1 MNFAALPPEVN
12 SGRMYA
18 GPGSGPMRAAAAAW
32 AGLAAELDSTATSY
46 ESVVAELTGES
57 WLGPSSASM
66 AAAAEPYVAWMSV
79 TAGQAEQAATQA
91 NAAAA
96 AYEEAFAAT
105 VPPPVIA
112 ANRAQLVS
120 LVATNF
126 LGQNTAAI
134 AATEAHYGE
143 MWAQDAAAMYG
154 YAASS
159 AAAAKVTPFAPPQQ
173 TTNSAG
179 LAGQAAAVAHATGS
193 SAGTGTQAA
202 LSRLTSTMPSAL
214 HGLASPT
221 QATSAD
227 AVLPDPPALP
237 AQATPAQV
245 TELLDLLGLDAGV
258 ATAIALASAL
268 TAGAWAAAAQG
279 NDQIVRLED
288 QALTRLRHLHHEHH
302 EILGLLGHPRH
313 GNLAGGQFPAA
324 ATMGQAV
331 SVGGLSAPPS
341 WAVAAPEIRA
351 SAFALPATDVGAAPA
366 ALAGSAGTVFS
377 QMALAGMAGSAF
389 AGAVSRSSPE
399 PIGAITQRARS
410 PQRPLAGPVTKSPQQ
425 PPASPV
431 TGIAA
436 DHLRE
441 LALAVLHDARVL
453 TDEEFT
459 EKRRLLGL

>member
-18 GPGSGPMRAAAAAW
+18 GPGSGPMLAAAAAW

-66 AAAAEPYVAWMSV
+66 AAAAAPYMAWMSA

-96 AYEEAFAAT
+96 AYEAAFAAT
-105 VPPPVIA
+105 VPPPLIA

-120 LVATNF
+120 LVTTNF
-126 LGQNTAAI
+126 LGQNTPAI

-143 MWAQDAAAMYG
+143 MWAQDATAMYG

-202 LSRLTSTMPSAL
+202 LSRLTSAMPSTL

-221 QATSAD
+221 QATPAA
-227 AVLPDPPALP
+227 AVSP

-245 TELLDLLGLDAGV
+245 TDLLDLLGLDAGV

-268 TAGAWAAAAQG
+268 TAGAWGAAAQG

-288 QALTRLRHLHHEHH
+288 QALGRLRHLHHEHH
-302 EILGLLGHPRH
+302 EILGILGHPRH

-324 ATMGQAV
+324 ATIGQAV

-341 WAVAAPEIRA
+341 WAVAAPELRA
-351 SAFALPATDVGAAPA
+351 VAFALPAASVGAAPA
-366 ALAGSAGTVFS
+366 EFAGSAGTAFS
-377 QMALAGMAGSAF
+377 EMALAGMAGSAF
-389 AGAVSRSSPE
+389 AGAVSPSRPE
-399 PIGAITQRARS
+399 PIGATTQRARS
-410 PQRPLAGPVTKSPQQ
+410 PQRPLVSPVTKSPQQ

-441 LALAVLHDARVL
+441 LALAVLHDARIL

-459 EKRRLLGL
+459 EKRRLLSL

>member
-32 AGLAAELDSTATSY
+32 GGLAAELDSAATSY
-46 ESVVAELTGES
+46 ESVVSELAGGS
-57 WLGPSSASM
+57 WLGPSSVSM
-66 AAAAEPYVAWMSV
+66 AAAAAPYVAWMSA

-126 LGQNTAAI
+126 LGQNTPAI

-202 LSRLTSTMPSAL
+202 LSRLTSAMPGAL
-214 HGLASPT
+214 QGLASPT
-221 QATSAD
+221 QATRAAAIS
-227 AVLPDPPALP
+227 LPDPPTLP
-237 AQATPAQV
+237 NFGLTD
-245 TELLDLLGLDAGV
+245 LLDLLGLDAGV
-258 ATAIALASAL
+258 ATGIALASAL
-268 TAGAWAAAAQG
+268 TAGAWAAASQAS
-279 NDQIVRLED
+279 DQIVRLED
-288 QALTRLRHLHHEHH
+288 QILTRERHLHHEHH
-302 EILGLLGHPRH
+302 EILGILGHPRH
-313 GNLAGGQFPAA
+313 GDLGAGLGPVSGG
-324 ATMGQAV
+324 MGRTV
-331 SVGGLSAPPS
+331 SVGGLSVPSS

-351 SAFALPATDVGAAPA
+351 VAYALPATGVGAAPA
-366 ALAGSAGTVFS
+366 VLAGSSGTAFS
-377 QMALAGMAGSAF
+377 EIALAGMAGSTL
-389 AGAVSRSSPE
+389 AGTVSRGTVSPGTVSPGRRE
-399 PIGAITQRARS
+399 RVGATTGQRA
-410 PQRPLAGPVTKSPQQ
+410 KSPQP
-425 PPASPV
+425 PPANPV

-441 LALAVLHDARVL
+441 LALAVLHDAGIV

-459 EKRRLLGL
+459 EKRRLVSP

>member
-1 MNFAALPPEVN
+1 MYFAALPPEVN

-18 GPGSGPMRAAAAAW
+18 GPGSGTMRAAAAAW
-32 AGLAAELDSTATSY
+32 GGLAAELDSAATSY
-46 ESVVAELTGES
+46 ESVVSELTGGS

-66 AAAAEPYVAWMSV
+66 AAAAAPYVAWMSE
-79 TAGQAEQAATQA
+79 TAGQAVQAATQA

-126 LGQNTAAI
+126 FGQNTAAI
-134 AATEAHYGE
+134 AANEAHYGE

-179 LAGQAAAVAHATGS
+179 LAGQAAAVAHAAGS
-193 SAGTGTQAA
+193 STGTGTQAA
-202 LSRLTSTMPSAL
+202 LSRLTSAMPSAL
-214 HGLASPT
+214 QGLASPT
-221 QATSAD
+221 QATRAA
-227 AVLPDPPALP
+227 AVADPPALP
-237 AQATPAQV
+237 AQVTPLGLSD
-245 TELLDLLGLDAGV
+245 LLDLLGLDVLA
-258 ATAIALASAL
+258 ATGIALASAL
-268 TAGAWAAAAQG
+268 AGSAWAAASQAS
-279 NDQIVRLED
+279 DQILRLED
-288 QALTRLRHLHHEHH
+288 QTLRLERHLHHEHH
-302 EILGLLGHPRH
+302 EILGILGHPRH
-313 GNLAGGQFPAA
+313 SGLGAGPVSGG
-324 ATMGQAV
+324 MGRAV
-331 SVGGLSAPPS
+331 SVGRLSAPPS

-351 SAFALPATDVGAAPA
+351 VAFALPATGVGATPA
-366 ALAGSAGTVFS
+366 VFAGSLGTAFS
-377 QMALAGMAGSAF
+377 QMAMAGMAGSM
-389 AGAVSRSSPE
+389 AGSTLGGTVSPGGRE
-399 PIGAITQRARS
+399 RVRATTVQRA
-410 PQRPLAGPVTKSPQQ
+410 KSPQP
-425 PPASPV
+425 PPANPV

-441 LALAVLHDARVL
+441 LALAVLHDGGIL

-459 EKRRLLGL
+459 EKRRLVSP

>member
-32 AGLAAELDSTATSY
+32 GGLAAELDSAATSY
-46 ESVVAELTGES
+46 ESVVSELTGGS

-66 AAAAEPYVAWMSV
+66 AAAAAPYVAWMSR
-79 TAGQAEQAATQA
+79 TAGQAVQAATQA

-112 ANRAQLVS
+112 ANRAQLLS

-159 AAAAKVTPFAPPQQ
+159 AAAAKVTPFAPPQP

-179 LAGQAAAVAHATGS
+179 LAGQAAAVAHAAGS
-193 SAGTGTQAA
+193 STGTGTQAA
-202 LSRLTSTMPSAL
+202 LSRLTSAMPGAL
-214 HGLASPT
+214 QGLASPT
-221 QATSAD
+221 QATRA
-227 AVLPDPPALP
+227 AVADPPALP
-237 AQATPAQV
+237 AQV
-245 TELLDLLGLDAGV
+245 SLLPSD
-258 ATAIALASAL
+258 IALTDLIDILIADALAAAGLAVAS
-268 TAGAWAAAAQG
+268 GAWAAAERSS
-279 NDQIVRLED
+279 DQIIRLED
-288 QALTRLRHLHHEHH
+288 QTLRLERHLHHEHH
-302 EILGLLGHPRH
+302 EMLGILGHPRP
-313 GNLAGGQFPAA
+313 GGLGAGSGPVSGG
-324 ATMGQAV
+324 MGRAV
-331 SVGGLSAPPS
+331 SVGRLSAPPS

-351 SAFALPATDVGAAPA
+351 VAFALPATGVGATPA
-366 ALAGSAGTVFS
+366 VFAGSLGTAFS
-377 QMALAGMAGSAF
+377 QMALAGMGGSACGS
-389 AGAVSRSSPE
+389 ALGGTVSPGRPVRVGATTV
-399 PIGAITQRARS
+399 QRA
-410 PQRPLAGPVTKSPQQ
+410 KSPQP
-425 PPASPV
+425 PPANPV

-441 LALAVLHDARVL
+441 LALAVLHDGGIL

-459 EKRRLLGL
+459 EKRRLVSP

>member
-1 MNFAALPPEVN
+1 MYFAALPPEVN

-18 GPGSGPMRAAAAAW
+18 GPGSGTMRAAAAAW
-32 AGLAAELDSTATSY
+32 GGLAAELDSAATSY
-46 ESVVAELTGES
+46 ESVVSELTGGS

-66 AAAAEPYVAWMSV
+66 AAAAAPYVAWMSE
-79 TAGQAEQAATQA
+79 TAGQAVQAATQA

-126 LGQNTAAI
+126 FGQNTAAI

-179 LAGQAAAVAHATGS
+179 LAGQAAAVAHAAGS
-193 SAGTGTQAA
+193 STGTGTQAA
-202 LSRLTSTMPSAL
+202 LSRLTSAMPSAL
-214 HGLASPT
+214 QGLASPT
-221 QATSAD
+221 QATRAA
-227 AVLPDPPALP
+227 AVADPPALP
-237 AQATPAQV
+237 AQISLLPSDLALTDLIDILIADALAAT
-245 TELLDLLGLDAGV
+245 GV
-258 ATAIALASAL
+258 ALAS
-268 TAGAWAAAAQG
+268 GAWAAASQG
-279 NDQIVRLED
+279 FDQVVRLED
-288 QALTRLRHLHHEHH
+288 QILTRERHLHHEHH
-302 EILGLLGHPRH
+302 EILGILGHPRH
-313 GNLAGGQFPAA
+313 GGPGAGLGSVSGG
-324 ATMGQAV
+324 MGRAV
-331 SVGGLSAPPS
+331 SVARLSAPPS

-351 SAFALPATDVGAAPA
+351 VAFALPATGVGATPA
-366 ALAGSAGTVFS
+366 VFAGSLGTAFS
-377 QMALAGMAGSAF
+377 QMAMAGMAGSM
-389 AGAVSRSSPE
+389 AGSTLGGTVSPGGRE
-399 PIGAITQRARS
+399 RVRVTTVQRA
-410 PQRPLAGPVTKSPQQ
+410 KSPQP
-425 PPASPV
+425 PPANPV

-441 LALAVLHDARVL
+441 LALAVLHDGGIL

-459 EKRRLLGL
+459 EKRRLVSP

>member
-32 AGLAAELDSTATSY
+32 GGLAAELDSAATSY
-46 ESVVAELTGES
+46 ESVVFELTGGS

-66 AAAAEPYVAWMSV
+66 AAAAAPYVAWMSA

-96 AYEEAFAAT
+96 AYEEAFIAT

-126 LGQNTAAI
+126 LGQNTPAI
-134 AATEAHYGE
+134 AANEAHYGE

-179 LAGQAAAVAHATGS
+179 LAGQAAAVAHAAGS
-193 SAGTGTQAA
+193 STGTGTQAA
-202 LSRLTSTMPSAL
+202 LSRLTSAMPSAL

-221 QATSAD
+221 QATRAA
-227 AVLPDPPALP
+227 AVSPSPDPPLADPPTLP
-237 AQATPAQV
+237 TFGL
-245 TELLDLLGLDAGV
+245 TDLLDLLGLDAGV
-258 ATAIALASAL
+258 ATGIALASAL
-268 TAGAWAAAAQG
+268 SAGAWAAASQSS
-279 NDQIVRLED
+279 DQIVRLED
-288 QALTRLRHLHHEHH
+288 QILRQERHLHHEHH
-302 EILGLLGHPRH
+302 EILGILGHPRH
-313 GNLAGGQFPAA
+313 GGLGPVSGG
-324 ATMGQAV
+324 MGRAV
-331 SVGGLSAPPS
+331 SVGGLSVPS
-341 WAVAAPEIRA
+341 GWAVAAPEIRA
-351 SAFALPATDVGAAPA
+351 VAFALPAATGVGALPA
-366 ALAGSAGTVFS
+366 VSAGSLGIVFS
-377 QMALAGMAGSAF
+377 EMALAGMVGSALGGSVNPGRPERV
-389 AGAVSRSSPE
+389 GATTV
-399 PIGAITQRARS
+399 QRA
-410 PQRPLAGPVTKSPQQ
+410 KSPQ
-425 PPASPV
+425 PAPANPV

-441 LALAVLHDARVL
+441 LALAVLHDGGIL

-459 EKRRLLGL
+459 EKRRLVSR

>member
-32 AGLAAELDSTATSY
+32 GGLAAELDSAAISY
-46 ESVVAELTGES
+46 ESVVSELTGES

-66 AAAAEPYVAWMSV
+66 AAAVAPYVAWMSA

-96 AYEEAFAAT
+96 AYEAAFAAT
-105 VPPPVIA
+105 VPPPLIA

-120 LVATNF
+120 LVTTNF
-126 LGQNTAAI
+126 LGQNTPAI

-143 MWAQDAAAMYG
+143 MWAQDATAMYG

-202 LSRLTSTMPSAL
+202 LSQLTSAMPSTL

-221 QATSAD
+221 QATLAA
-227 AVLPDPPALP
+227 AVSP

-245 TELLDLLGLDAGV
+245 TELLDLLGLDAAV

-268 TAGAWAAAAQG
+268 TAGAWAASAQG
-279 NDQIVRLED
+279 NDQMVRLED
-288 QALTRLRHLHHEHH
+288 QALGRLRHLHHEHH
-302 EILGLLGHPRH
+302 EILGILGHPRH

-389 AGAVSRSSPE
+389 AGAVSRSRPE
-399 PIGAITQRARS
+399 PIGATTQRARS
-410 PQRPLAGPVTKSPQQ
+410 PQRPLASPVTKSPQQ
-425 PPASPV
+425 LPASPV

-441 LALAVLHDARVL
+441 LALAVLHDAKVL

-459 EKRRLLGL
+459 EKRRLLSL